1 MYILP
6 TNDREMENLCD
17 MEQFKGRHNVIM
29 TVKEEMY
36 KRGGK
41 LTIEDFVLIIKRY
54 NKKGWQ
60 NYCGTV

>member
-6 TNDREMENLCD
+6 KDDKELEMYCD

-41 LTIEDFVLIIKRY
+41 LTIEEFVLIIKR
-54 NKKGWQ
+54 NNRKGWK
-60 NYCGTV
+60 NWN

>member
-29 TVKEEMY
+29 TVKEEENLQSKILY
-36 KRGGK
+36 
-41 LTIEDFVLIIKRY
+41 
-54 NKKGWQ
+54 
-60 NYCGTV
+60 

>member
-6 TNDREMENLCD
+6 KDDKELEMISD

-41 LTIEDFVLIIKRY
+41 LTIEEFVLIIKR
-54 NKKGWQ
+54 NNRKGWK
-60 NYCGTV
+60 NWN